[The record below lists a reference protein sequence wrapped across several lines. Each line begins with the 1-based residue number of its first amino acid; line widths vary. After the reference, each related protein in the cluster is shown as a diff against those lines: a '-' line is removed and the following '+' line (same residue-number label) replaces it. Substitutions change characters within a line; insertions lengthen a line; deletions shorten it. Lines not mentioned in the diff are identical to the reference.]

1 MRDVIATLKQ
11 LGISQLPVVEK
22 GKLRGVIG
30 EVDLLRHL
38 VSGGQKASDSTIAAL
53 VESDYATVTPDTKIE
68 LLQGVLADARAA
80 IVMDSESV
88 VGILTKIDLIEYLSK
103 KSAEAI
109 ALPKPKP
116 VKAKKKAAK
125 NGARSH
131 ARA

>member
-1 MRDVIATLKQ
+1 VKDVIATLKQ

-30 EVDLLRHL
+30 EIDLLRHL
-38 VSGGQKASDSTIAAL
+38 VSGGQKASGSTIAAL

-80 IVMDSESV
+80 IVMDSETV

-116 VKAKKKAAK
+116 AKAKKKSSK

>member
-1 MRDVIATLKQ
+1 
-11 LGISQLPVVEK
+11 VVEK

-30 EVDLLRHL
+30 EIDLLRHL
-38 VSGGQKASDSTIAAL
+38 VSGGQKASGSTIAAL

-109 ALPKPKP
+109 ALPKLKPKP
-116 VKAKKKAAK
+116 AKAKKKTAK
-125 NGARSH
+125 NGARAH